1 MSDAVSQTIV
11 WVNDE
16 LATTLQEARQFLE
29 DYIERPENSSSL
41 SRCGE
46 RLHQAHGALKL
57 SEVEGGALLAYE
69 MELVANCLLED
80 PTNAQ
85 RRAEGLDAL
94 TRAMVQLPAYME
106 RVISGG
112 ADIPLVLLPL
122 LNDLRAARGQ
132 PLLSENTLV
141 LLNLPADRNFA
152 AARRAISLPPGQ
164 SLRSRARRLRAQY
177 QSALIGWIRGVSPD
191 SSLAAMA
198 DVVGALEDASS
209 EDRCFQLWWITAGVI
224 EALRQ
229 GGLESNASVKRLLG
243 QVDLQMRRLVDEGE
257 RAVEADPP
265 FELINSL
272 LFYAARATNEGKRIA
287 DIRKSFSLADLIP
300 LQDDLEDARDSLSAP
315 SVKLMQTVGAA
326 IREDLTR
333 VKDVL
338 DIFVRTGM
346 TRLDELASQLDLLK
360 KIGDTLGVL
369 GLGGLKD
376 AVQAQ
381 TTHLRD
387 IVEGDGS
394 PDEDT
399 LLAIATT
406 LIEVEDNLDSQ
417 LIGLIVEQGE
427 AAEDAEDL
435 SEIESL
441 RDFEEVTSAVLRE
454 CIINLDRV
462 KDAIVQALE
471 APLEPHILDE
481 VPFLLRGV
489 TAGLVM
495 LDRSR
500 AVAAIERVGSNIRR
514 WLAIGDAVPSQP
526 ALDRLADAIVS
537 IEFYMETIQSGRSDP
552 MYMLDNAEGCLA
564 ALDAIPREPVIPP
577 SAAIGEGAETVN
589 LAAMLRESEGIPS
602 ADDDR
607 TRIMPRLDEGLPEAP
622 TPVTPTEESLAEEAA
637 APPPPPPRI
646 GPQAGRIDPEL
657 LELFIEEAGELAE
670 TMAARFPS
678 WQADGDEEALT
689 EVRRQFHTLKGS
701 GRMVGAELIG
711 EFGWSIENLLNR
723 ILSGTLERTES
734 IASFLARAIE
744 AVPSLVEQ
752 LESGR
757 APEIDVAAYV
767 EQANAFAEA
776 RPEAEEMLGKTL
788 AGEEI
793 VAEGAGGEMDPIL
806 RDIFTKEA
814 SGHLETLQ
822 QYLLSREDQSPPH
835 EVTEELH
842 RACHTLSGSA
852 NMAGVVPAVAIA
864 APLNQLIRRLHGD
877 SAGLSDAALDLCRSA
892 ADSITKI
899 IQDIREGRPPSA
911 DVTDLVAGLELEYS
925 EHVLRAEAAGEA
937 EVAEPAETGEPEFAT
952 EEPGAEIE
960 LIPLDQEG
968 PEESEEAA
976 IGPEPVKAPVAHE
989 PLDIDPEIAA
999 IFYEEASELLEEAD
1013 AALSVWRQQPA
1024 AGERLAEL
1032 QRHLHT
1038 LKGGAR
1044 LAGIMVMGD
1053 LSHRLE
1059 SVVEALAE
1067 GRLETTEAVGSLMQ
1081 QALDELHHM
1090 REVVQSGQSPLPP
1103 DALLSRIDGA
1113 ISGAPLEEPE
1123 PEAAAVE
1130 LAEGA
1135 AEEVPVTE
1143 AEEAEAATAEP
1154 EAELPQEAA
1163 EEIPAA
1169 EAEEAEAATAE
1180 PEAEFLE
1187 EAAEEEPVAEAE
1199 EPALEEIQIERPAPL
1214 MPAEFMPPPAAAA
1227 ELRAIHWATPGVQA
1241 EEEFEPVPEHPPA
1254 EVLPP
1259 AASAPQQ
1266 RAVPWPLPAE
1276 LPAPEEVEAAAA
1288 PAEPALEEGPLP
1300 EAEVPPAAAAVP
1312 PPSADEQ
1319 AAALTMSHP
1328 AFSRPE
1334 VARVDADLLESLLN
1348 SAGEVSIFRSR
1359 LEQQVGSIEF
1369 NLEELSQTV
1378 VRLRDQ
1384 LRKFE
1389 METEAQILHRHHERL
1404 PRRED
1409 FDPLEMD
1416 RYSMIQQLSRALA
1429 ETASD
1434 VGSLQSLLRE
1444 QARDAETLLTQ
1455 QSRVISEL
1463 QDGLMRTRM
1472 VPFSRHAQRL
1482 NRIVR
1487 QAARES
1493 GKDAEL
1499 HIQGGTSEL
1508 DRQVMERV
1516 VPAFEHLLRNAV
1528 IHGIENRELRESRG
1542 KNPVGRIDI
1551 NLRREGAEMIIDV
1564 GDDGGGLDLAAI
1576 RRRAELQ
1583 NLIDPGEQVSTDAAA
1598 ELILKPGFSTA
1609 AELTQS
1615 AGRGVGMDVVATAMR
1630 EVGGSLQIETRED
1643 AGTRFLIRI
1652 PYTRAIT
1659 QALIVQ
1665 SGDELF
1671 ALPLPTVEGV
1681 VRLPASE
1688 ISKHLAEGPT
1698 PFRYGDRD
1706 YHFRHLATLVDGQAG
1721 ALPEGDANVPVILV
1735 RAGDRSTALLTDDML
1750 GSREI
1755 VVKTLGPQ
1763 LKGIAGISG
1772 ATILGDGS
1780 IVVILDAA
1788 ALIRSRPEQ
1797 ETVVPTPE
1805 EAEFRDHRKFVMV
1818 VDDSITVRRVTER
1831 LLERNGMRVITAK
1844 DGVDAVAL
1852 LQEYR
1857 PDIMLLD
1864 IEMPRMDGYEV
1875 ATHVRNDP
1883 RLKNIPIVMITSRVG
1898 QKHRSRA
1905 IESGVDDY
1913 LGKPYQ
1919 ENELLNAIEALT
1931 GDISPR
1937 GSND

>member
-57 SEVEGGALLAYE
+57 SEVEGGALLADE
-69 MELVANCLLED
+69 MEQVANCLIED

-85 RRAEGLDAL
+85 RRTEGLDAL

-177 QSALIGWIRGVSPD
+177 QSALIGWIRGVNPD

-257 RAVEADPP
+257 RALEADPP

-272 LFYAARATNEGKRIA
+272 LFYAARATNEGKRVA

-300 LQDDLEDARDSLSAP
+300 VQDDLEDARDSLSAP

-489 TAGLVM
+489 TAGLLM
-495 LDRSR
+495 LDRGR

-564 ALDAIPREPVIPP
+564 ALDAIPREPIVPP
-577 SAAIGEGAETVN
+577 STAVGEGAETVN
-589 LAAMLRESEGIPS
+589 LAAMLRESEGLPS
-602 ADDDR
+602 AEDDR
-607 TRIMPRLDEGLPEAP
+607 TRIMPRLDEGLPE
-622 TPVTPTEESLAEEAA
+622 TPISVTPTEEAA
-637 APPPPPPRI
+637 APSPPPPRI
-646 GPQAGRIDPEL
+646 GPEAGRIDPEL
-657 LELFIEEAGELAE
+657 VELFIEEAGELAE

-723 ILSGTLERTES
+723 ILSGTLERTEA
-734 IASFLARAIE
+734 IVSFVARAIE

-757 APEIDVAAYV
+757 APGIDVAAYV

-788 AGEEI
+788 AGGEI
-793 VAEGAGGEMDPIL
+793 VVEEADGEMDPIL

-822 QYLLSREDQSPPH
+822 QYLRSREDQSPPH

-852 NMAGVVPAVAIA
+852 NMAGVVPAVAVA

-877 SAGLSDAALDLCRSA
+877 SAGLSDAALDLCQSA
-892 ADSITKI
+892 ADSIAEI
-899 IQDIREGRPPSA
+899 IQDIREGRSPSA
-911 DVTDLVAGLELEYS
+911 DVTDLVEGLELEYS
-925 EHVLRAEAAGEA
+925 EHVLRAEAAEEA
-937 EVAEPAETGEPEFAT
+937 EVTEPAEAGEPEFAT

-960 LIPLDQEG
+960 LIPLEQEG
-968 PEESEEAA
+968 PEEPEEAA
-976 IGPEPVKAPVAHE
+976 GEPLPAMMPVAHE

-1067 GRLETTEAVGSLMQ
+1067 GRLEISEAVGGLMH
-1081 QALDELHHM
+1081 QALDELHQM
-1090 REVVQSGQSPLPP
+1090 RELVQRGQSPLPP
-1103 DALLSRIDGA
+1103 DALLARIDSA
-1113 ISGAPLEEPE
+1113 ISGEPLEEPE
-1123 PEAAAVE
+1123 PEVTIE
-1130 LAEGA
+1130 PLESAEPA
-1135 AEEVPVTE
+1135 LE
-1143 AEEAEAATAEP
+1143 EEAEAAA
-1154 EAELPQEAA
+1154 AELAEEAV

-1169 EAEEAEAATAE
+1169 EAEQEEAAIAE
-1180 PEAEFLE
+1180 LAE
-1187 EAAEEEPVAEAE
+1187 EAAEEVPAAEV
-1199 EPALEEIQIERPAPL
+1199 QIERPAPL

-1227 ELRAIHWATPGVQA
+1227 ELRAIHWATPSVQA
-1241 EEEFEPVPEHPPA
+1241 EEELAPAAEHLPA
-1254 EVLPP
+1254 EALPP

-1276 LPAPEEVEAAAA
+1276 LPAPEGIEIAAA
-1288 PAEPALEEGPLP
+1288 PAEPGPAEERVP
-1300 EAEVPPAAAAVP
+1300 EAQMPPA
-1312 PPSADEQ
+1312 SADEQ
-1319 AAALTMSHP
+1319 ATALTMSHP

-1369 NLEELSQTV
+1369 NLEELNQTV

-1499 HIQGGTSEL
+1499 HILGGTSEL

-1528 IHGIENRELRESRG
+1528 IHGIENRDLRESRG

-1583 NLIDPGEQVSTDAAA
+1583 NLIAPGEQVSADAAA

-1681 VRLPASE
+1681 VRLPANE

-1780 IVVILDAA
+1780 IVVILDTA

-1797 ETVVPTPE
+1797 ETVVPTAE

-1898 QKHRSRA
+1898 DKHRSRA
-1905 IESGVDDY
+1905 IETGVDDY

>member
-16 LATTLQEARQFLE
+16 LGTTLQEARQFLE

-41 SRCGE
+41 SRCAD

-57 SEVEGGALLAYE
+57 SEVEGGALLADE
-69 MELVANCLLED
+69 MEQVANCLVED

-94 TRAMVQLPAYME
+94 TRAMVQLPAYMD

-141 LLNLPADRNFA
+141 LLNLPADRDFA
-152 AARRAISLPPGQ
+152 AARRAITPPPGQ
-164 SLRSRARRLRAQY
+164 SLRQRARRLRAQY
-177 QSALIGWIRGVSPD
+177 QSALVGWIRGVSPD

-198 DVVGALEDASS
+198 DVIGALEDAST

-257 RAVEADPP
+257 RALEADPP

-272 LFYAARATNEGKRIA
+272 LFYAARATNEGKRVA

-346 TRLDELASQLDLLK
+346 TRLDELGSQLDLLK

-381 TTHLRD
+381 TVSLRD
-387 IVEGDGS
+387 IVEGDDS

-399 LLAIATT
+399 LLSIAAT

-417 LIGLIVEQGE
+417 LVGLIVEQGD

-435 SEIESL
+435 AEIESL
-441 RDFEEVTSAVLRE
+441 RDFEAVTSAVLRE

-471 APLEPHILDE
+471 APLEPHVLDE

-489 TAGLVM
+489 TAGLLM

-552 MYMLDNAEGCLA
+552 MYMLDNAEACLA
-564 ALDAIPREPVIPP
+564 ALDAIPREPIVPP
-577 SAAIGEGAETVN
+577 AAAMSEGAETVN
-589 LAAMLRESEGIPS
+589 LAAMLQESEAVSG
-602 ADDDR
+602 AEDER
-607 TRIMPRLDEGLPEAP
+607 TRIMPPLDEGF
-622 TPVTPTEESLAEEAA
+622 VEAA
-637 APPPPPPRI
+637 TSAAPVEEPTADEAKETPPPRI
-646 GPQAGRIDPEL
+646 GPEAGRIDPEL

-734 IASFLARAIE
+734 IVSFVASAIE

-776 RPEAEEMLGKTL
+776 RPDAEEMLGKTL
-788 AGEEI
+788 AGEEV
-793 VAEGAGGEMDPIL
+793 VAEEAGGEMDPIL

-822 QYLLSREDQSPPH
+822 QYLSSRKDQPPPH

-877 SAGLSDAALDLCRSA
+877 SAGLSDSALKLCKSA
-892 ADSITKI
+892 ADLIGEI
-899 IQDIREGRPPSA
+899 IQDIREGHIPSA
-911 DVTDLVAGLELEYS
+911 DVSDLAEGLEFEYS
-925 EHVLRAEAAGEA
+925 EHVLRAEAAEEA
-937 EVAEPAETGEPEFAT
+937 ESEEPVVPAEVEEPEERETAT

-960 LIPLDQEG
+960 LIPLEQE
-968 PEESEEAA
+968 EREEAA
-976 IGPEPVKAPVAHE
+976 VTPEPVVEPVAHE
-989 PLDIDPEIAA
+989 PLQIDPEIAA
-999 IFYEEASELLEEAD
+999 IFYEEASELLEEAE

-1044 LAGIMVMGD
+1044 LAGVMVMGD

-1067 GRLETTEAVGSLMQ
+1067 GRLETSEAVGGLMQ
-1081 QALDELHHM
+1081 QALDELHDM
-1090 REVVQSGQSPLPP
+1090 REVVQSGRSPLPP
-1103 DALLSRIDGA
+1103 EALLSRIESIVSGERLGA
-1113 ISGAPLEEPE
+1113 ESLEEPE
-1123 PEAAAVE
+1123 PEAAAEVLESAEPMAEPGLEEAETAAMEPEPEPVSE
-1130 LAEGA
+1130 L
-1135 AEEVPVTE
+1135 AEEVPE
-1143 AEEAEAATAEP
+1143 EFPPEEAEQT
-1154 EAELPQEAA
+1154 AA
-1163 EEIPAA
+1163 EE
-1169 EAEEAEAATAE
+1169 
-1180 PEAEFLE
+1180 L
-1187 EAAEEEPVAEAE
+1187 PV
-1199 EPALEEIQIERPAPL
+1199 EPAEVEVERPAPL
-1214 MPAEFMPPPAAAA
+1214 LPAEFLPPPAAAA
-1227 ELRAIHWATPGVQA
+1227 EFRAIHWPTPSAPA
-1241 EEEFEPVPEHPPA
+1241 EEELAPAPEHPPA
-1254 EVLPP
+1254 EMLPP

-1266 RAVPWPLPAE
+1266 RAIPWPLPAE
-1276 LPAPEEVEAAAA
+1276 R
-1288 PAEPALEEGPLP
+1288 P
-1300 EAEVPPAAAAVP
+1300 EAEQIEVPVQEAEPVLEEEPTPEAETRPAAVELP
-1312 PPSADEQ
+1312 PPVSEEQ
-1319 AAALTMSHP
+1319 PTALTMSHP

-1444 QARDAETLLTQ
+1444 QASDAETLLTQ

-1528 IHGIENRELRESRG
+1528 IHGIEQPELRESRG
-1542 KNPVGRIDI
+1542 KPPVGRIDI
-1551 NLRREGAEMIIDV
+1551 NLRREGAEMIINI

-1583 NLIDPGEQVSTDAAA
+1583 NLITPGEQISADAAA

-1630 EVGGSLQIETRED
+1630 EVGGSLQIETQEG
-1643 AGTRFLIRI
+1643 AGTRFLIRL

-1665 SGDELF
+1665 AGDELF

-1688 ISKHLAEGPT
+1688 ISKHLADGPT

-1721 ALPEGDANVPVILV
+1721 VLLEEDANVPVILV
-1735 RAGDRSTALLTDDML
+1735 RAGEKSTALLTDEML

-1763 LKGIAGISG
+1763 LKGITGISG

-1780 IVVILDAA
+1780 IVVILDPA

-1797 ETVVPTPE
+1797 ETVVPAPE

-1857 PDIMLLD
+1857 PDIILLD

-1875 ATHVRNDP
+1875 ATHIRNDP